1 MKFRTR
7 VKVCG
12 ITRLEDGLAA
22 AACGVDAIGFNF
34 WPSSSRHL
42 SLVESISIS
51 AELPKSLKRVGLF
64 VNSAS
69 ESVER
74 VLANVDLDFLQFHG
88 GEPPNMCRSF
98 GLPYIKAISAISASQ
113 IEREAEVFH
122 DAAAILLDTPATGQ
136 FGGLGERFDWTIV
149 PRLSL
154 PLILAGGL
162 TPINVTAAI
171 NQVHPCAV
179 DVASG
184 VESSKGIK
192 DSALMRQFM
201 TAVKQVDR
209 SER

>member
-1 MKFRTR
+1 LKLGTR

-22 AACGVDAIGFNF
+22 AECGVDAIGFNF
-34 WPSSSRHL
+34 WPSSTRYL
-42 SLVESISIS
+42 GLAESISIS

-69 ESVER
+69 ENVER
-74 VLANVDLDFLQFHG
+74 ILADVDLDFLQFHG
-88 GEPPNMCRSF
+88 GELPSMCRSF
-98 GLPYIKAISAISASQ
+98 GVPYIKAISAISASE
-113 IEREAEVFH
+113 IEREAEGFH

-136 FGGLGERFDWTIV
+136 FGGLGERFDWSIV
-149 PRLSL
+149 PRLRL

-162 TPINVTAAI
+162 TPINVAEAI

-184 VESSKGIK
+184 VESSEGIK
-192 DSALMRQFM
+192 DSVLMRQFM
-201 TAVKQVDR
+201 AAVKQVDR